1 VTQRWPKRNFS
12 PAGSGGGV
20 VVNAGALDAGPIT
33 LRGGIVDGEDQLVAG
48 EAQHQRLDGVART
61 SPRPRKTRV
70 VRRPENVVKAAEL
83 VGDAGGSEP
92 GGDGAPAFGQE
103 GPQKQ

>member
-1 VTQRWPKRNFS
+1 MSKSATIAFS
-12 PAGSGGGV
+12 VRTGV

-48 EAQHQRLDGVART
+48 EPQHQRLDGVAEQARG
-61 SPRPRKTRV
+61 RE
-70 VRRPENVVKAAEL
+70 RRAASDGPENVVKAAEL

-92 GGDGAPAFGQE
+92 GGDGAPALGQE